1 MTSEHRPRDQLNHL
15 GRLAAALAGSDVSA
29 EVNAAV
35 SRPYLRVA
43 IAAMPAGCERVYCD
57 RTDDAAWT
65 FSWQWDEAIG
75 SAWELPAV
83 VAKIAAVLRTPD
95 PATAR

>member
-1 MTSEHRPRDQLNHL
+1 VSTDRATQLSHL

-29 EVNAAV
+29 EVNATI

-43 IAAMPAGCERVYCD
+43 IVPTPAKCERVYCD
-57 RTDDAAWT
+57 RTDDAVWI

-75 SAWELPAV
+75 SAWELPVV
-83 VAKIAAVLRTPD
+83 VAKIAAVLRIAD
-95 PATAR
+95 SATAG

>member
-1 MTSEHRPRDQLNHL
+1 VSTDRATQLNHL

-29 EVNAAV
+29 EVNATI
-35 SRPYLRVA
+35 SRPYVCVA
-43 IAAMPAGCERVYCD
+43 IAATPAMCERVYCD
-57 RTDDAAWT
+57 RTDDAVWT

-83 VAKIAAVLRTPD
+83 VARIAAVLRATD